1 MKNAI
6 MLGAAA
12 LAVTACAN
20 VNYHEP
26 AAAAP
31 MQAISVPGAHTLGP
45 YSQAVRAGDY
55 VYLSGV
61 VAFDAKAG
69 KFAEAKIGPQTRQVF
84 ANMTAVLAAAGLT
97 LDDVVKT
104 TVFLKNPKDFA
115 PMNKIYGEYFST
127 HKPARSS
134 VPGVDW
140 GNPGVLI
147 EIEAIAYA
155 PRR

>member
-1 MKNAI
+1 ME
-6 MLGAAA
+6 
-12 LAVTACAN
+12 T
-20 VNYHEP
+20 
-26 AAAAP
+26 
-31 MQAISVPGAHTLGP
+31 ISVPGGRTLGP

-55 VYLSGV
+55 VFLSGII
-61 VAFDAKAG
+61 ALNNKTG
-69 KFAEAKIGPQTRQVF
+69 KFAEAEIEPQTRQVF
-84 ANMTAVLAAAGLT
+84 ANLKDVLAAAGLG

-115 PMNKIYGEYFST
+115 PMNVIYAEYFKD
-127 HKPARSS
+127 HKPARST

-140 GNPGVLI
+140 GRPDLLI